1 MDPAMADPF
10 QQPSPIS
17 MGSATS
23 TARRGKMI
31 VGEMSEIF
39 ILWKIVWNDK
49 IVDKIDRTTKLIFG
63 TIVQLRVAEGE
74 KNSLIASQTY
84 RNNEKF

>member
-10 QQPSPIS
+10 QHPSPIS

-39 ILWKIVWNDK
+39 ILWKIVWN
-49 IVDKIDRTTKLIFG
+49 DKIDRTTKLIFG

>member
-1 MDPAMADPF
+1 MPTLLSPFGQRLDKRGALADTFGGVTRSMDPAMADPF
-10 QQPSPIS
+10 QHPSPIS

-39 ILWKIVWNDK
+39 IL
-49 IVDKIDRTTKLIFG
+49 
-63 TIVQLRVAEGE
+63 
-74 KNSLIASQTY
+74 
-84 RNNEKF
+84 